1 MREQKPAGRS
11 GTMGFW
17 TCTAL
22 VVGNMIGSGVFLLPS
37 SLAAYGGLSLFGWL
51 ISSTGAV
58 ILALT
63 FARLARLNPAAGGP
77 YAYTR
82 DGFGAFAGYLCAW
95 TYWKAAWIG
104 NAAISVTLVGY
115 LQVFFPALR
124 DPVLTVTTAIGA
136 IWLCTL
142 INLRGIGAFG
152 LAQNIL
158 TALKLIPLLL
168 VGILGWFSF
177 HPEYLRI
184 PEVSELPSG
193 SGGYAKAIA
202 TTAAL
207 TLWSFIGLESATVPA
222 DHVRDPKRTIP
233 RATVFGT
240 LVAAAVYILSITAV
254 QGVLPPEVLMRSTA
268 PFADA
273 ARVLIGDWGY
283 HLVAAGAV
291 IACLGALNGW
301 VLLQGQIPMATARD
315 GLLPESLAKTNKY
328 DVPANGLLISGVL
341 VTALVLVDGRGDLV
355 DVFNVIILLGTM
367 TGVVPYAFCTAALL
381 QQLAVQPG
389 DFSARERGRLVA
401 IGVLGF
407 IYSIWAL
414 YGTGEQAIFWGFLV
428 LMAGIPLYTWRQW
441 RNRVHR
447 DALAT
452 RL

>member
-1 MREQKPAGRS
+1 MSDERAAVRRG
-11 GTMGFW
+11 GGMGFW

-63 FARLARLNPAAGGP
+63 FARLARLAPGAGGP

-82 DGFGAFAGYLCAW
+82 DGFGPFAGYLCAW

-104 NAAISVTLVGY
+104 NAAIAVTLVGY

-124 DPVLTVTTAIGA
+124 DPVLTVLVAIGA

-152 LAQNIL
+152 VAQNIL

-184 PEVSELPSG
+184 PAPEELPPG
-193 SGGYAKAIA
+193 TGGYAKAIA

-222 DHVRDPKRTIP
+222 DDVRDPRRTIP

-254 QGVLPPEVLMRSTA
+254 QGVLPPEELARSSA

-273 ARVLIGDWGY
+273 ARVLVGEWGY

-315 GLLPESLAKTNKY
+315 GLLPHSLGQTNRWGA
-328 DVPANGLLISGVL
+328 PANGLLVSAVL
-341 VTALVLVDGRGDLV
+341 VTALVFVDGQGELV
-355 DVFNVIILLGTM
+355 DVFNMIILLGTM

-381 QQLAVQPG
+381 QWLAVKPEA
-389 DFSARERGRLVA
+389 FTERERGWALLL
-401 IGVLGF
+401 GSLGF
-407 IYSIWAL
+407 VYAIWAL

-428 LMAGIPLYTWRQW
+428 LMAGIPLYSWRQW
-441 RNRVHR
+441 RNRVE
-447 DALAT
+447 DARASG
-452 RL
+452 

>member
-1 MREQKPAGRS
+1 MSEERPAGRA

-63 FARLARLNPAAGGP
+63 FARLARLNPGAGGP

-124 DPVLTVTTAIGA
+124 DPLLTVATAIGA

-142 INLRGIGAFG
+142 VNLRGIGAFG

-168 VGILGWFSF
+168 VGVLGWFSF

-184 PEVSELPSG
+184 PDVSELPPG

-254 QGVLPPEVLMRSTA
+254 QGVLPPEVLVRSTA

-315 GLLPESLAKTNKY
+315 GLLPESLARTNKH

-341 VTALVLVDGRGDLV
+341 VTALVLVDGQGELV

-389 DFSARERGRLVA
+389 DFSASERGRLVA

-407 IYSIWAL
+407 AYSIWAL

-441 RNRVHR
+441 RNRVHEE
-447 DALAT
+447 ALGS
-452 RL
+452 RP

>member
-1 MREQKPAGRS
+1 M
-11 GTMGFW
+11 
-17 TCTAL
+17 
-22 VVGNMIGSGVFLLPS
+22 
-37 SLAAYGGLSLFGWL
+37 
-51 ISSTGAV
+51 
-58 ILALT
+58 
-63 FARLARLNPAAGGP
+63 
-77 YAYTR
+77 
-82 DGFGAFAGYLCAW
+82 
-95 TYWKAAWIG
+95 
-104 NAAISVTLVGY
+104 
-115 LQVFFPALR
+115 
-124 DPVLTVTTAIGA
+124 LTVTTAIGA

-389 DFSARERGRLVA
+389 ISPRANAVGWWPSACSASSTRSGRCTA
-401 IGVLGF
+401 PASRRSSGASSCSWPAFRSTPGGNG
-407 IYSIWAL
+407 A
-414 YGTGEQAIFWGFLV
+414 TGCTVMPWPRASEPRCKRLLSA
-428 LMAGIPLYTWRQW
+428 MACPASQRPSSTF
-441 RNRVHR
+441 HP
-447 DALAT
+447 
-452 RL
+452 RLL

>member
-1 MREQKPAGRS
+1 MSEERPASRA

-63 FARLARLNPAAGGP
+63 FARLARLNPGAGGP

-82 DGFGAFAGYLCAW
+82 DGFGSFAGYLCAW

-124 DPVLTVTTAIGA
+124 DPLLTVATAIGA

-168 VGILGWFSF
+168 VGVLGWFSF

-184 PEVSELPSG
+184 PDVSELPPG

-254 QGVLPPEVLMRSTA
+254 QGVLPPEVLVRSTA

-315 GLLPESLAKTNKY
+315 GLLPESLARTNKH

-341 VTALVLVDGRGDLV
+341 VTALVLVDRQGELV

-389 DFSARERGRLVA
+389 DFSASERGRLVA

-407 IYSIWAL
+407 AYSIWAL

-441 RNRVHR
+441 RNRVHEE
-447 DALAT
+447 ALGS
-452 RL
+452 RP